1 MIPLSNPNNAMKP
14 LPKKYLTALL
24 LALTTVCAMTSTS
37 CTHYKVISSDR
48 QVIPL
53 TANKP
58 FTPTCDGMFVPDATW
73 LEMRQA
79 ISDKIETL
87 EKQNQK

>member
-1 MIPLSNPNNAMKP
+1 MKP
-14 LPKKYLTALL
+14 LRKKYMTALL
-24 LALTTVCAMTSTS
+24 LALTAACAMTLTG
-37 CTHYKVISSDR
+37 CQHYKVISSDR
-48 QVIPL
+48 QVVPL

-58 FTPTCDGMFVPDATW
+58 FTPSCDGMFVPDATW
-73 LEMRQA
+73 LEMRTA

>member
-1 MIPLSNPNNAMKP
+1 MTPMNKTQCDARQSPSNYSLVMV
-14 LPKKYLTALL
+14 LVLTALL
-24 LALTTVCAMTSTS
+24 LMTSNG
-37 CTHYKVISSDR
+37 CAHYRVISSDR

-53 TANKP
+53 TTGRQ
-58 FTPTCDGMFVPDATW
+58 FTPSCNGMFVPDATW

-87 EKQNQK
+87 EKQNTK